1 MKDHLQPLVWSSSR
15 GRELYQEV
23 TKFHVPGHGR
33 YGECPGCTLARKME
47 RQMSISTRAVEK

>member
-1 MKDHLQPLVWSSSR
+1 MKDRLQPLVWSSSR

-33 YGECPGCTLARKME
+33 HGECPGCMLARKME
-47 RQMSISTRAVEK
+47 HQMSLSTRTEQG

>member
-1 MKDHLQPLVWSSSR
+1 MKDRLQPRVWSSSR

-33 YGECPGCTLARKME
+33 HGECPGCMLARKME
-47 RQMSISTRAVEK
+47 HQMSLSTQVVQG

>member
-1 MKDHLQPLVWSSSR
+1 MKDHPQPLVWNSCR

-33 YGECPGCTLARKME
+33 YGDCPGCTLTRKME
-47 RQMSISTRAVEK
+47 HQMSLSTRASQE